1 VGNLNKIDWTV
12 GAAKEP
18 TTTLDD
24 LTTNA
29 RGGNEANE
37 KLDARL
43 RFAETKK
50 MIAEQPSFQ
59 SPGGMSVGGSG
70 NAARDRVA
78 TQPPDLDSAL
88 LKAIVEPDLY
98 IARADLYR
106 AIDLR
111 WMLRD
116 IKANRLSLSPIADW
130 DLQNLIDLQLVELKD
145 GVPRLTNAG
154 VTAIIQRK

>member
-1 VGNLNKIDWTV
+1 MGNLNKIDWTV
-12 GAAKEP
+12 GAAKGP
-18 TTTLDD
+18 TTLDD
-24 LTTNA
+24 LTTNSK
-29 RGGNEANE
+29 GGNEANE
-37 KLDARL
+37 KPDAQL
-43 RFAETKK
+43 RFAETKI
-50 MIAEQPSFQ
+50 IAEQPSFQ
-59 SPGGMSVGGSG
+59 SPRETSVGGSG
-70 NAARDRVA
+70 SAAPDRIT
-78 TQPPDLDSAL
+78 TQPPELDSAL

-116 IKANRLSLSPIADW
+116 IKANRLSRSPIADR
-130 DLQNLIDLQLVELKD
+130 DLQNLIDLQLAELKD

>member
-18 TTTLDD
+18 TTLDD
-24 LTTNA
+24 LTTNSK
-29 RGGNEANE
+29 GGNEANE

-43 RFAETKK
+43 RFAETKI
-50 MIAEQPSFQ
+50 IAEQPSFQ
-59 SPGGMSVGGSG
+59 SPGGTSVGGSG
-70 NAARDRVA
+70 NAARDRIT

-106 AIDLR
+106 AIELR